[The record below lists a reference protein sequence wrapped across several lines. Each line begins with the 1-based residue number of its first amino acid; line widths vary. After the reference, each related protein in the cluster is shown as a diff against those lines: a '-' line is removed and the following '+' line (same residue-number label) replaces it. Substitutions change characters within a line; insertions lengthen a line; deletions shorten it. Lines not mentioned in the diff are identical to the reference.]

1 VFGAGLL
8 NNAMQ
13 IKSYLTHKNIFVFGL
28 ILLVMGMPLSRFLV
42 SVSQFVLLGNW
53 LVERNFINKW
63 NTLKK
68 SKTFW
73 AFVGIYLFSVIGI
86 LWTSDYTYG
95 FKDLRIKL
103 PMLWLP
109 ILFFTSPPLNKK
121 DYHAIMHFFVL
132 ACVAASFCSMCAY
145 FGFLHKQIHNVRDI
159 SIFESH
165 IRFSLMLVL
174 SICYLFFC
182 FSTPPLIKQKV
193 VYLLIAAWLLFF
205 LVFLQSFTGLI
216 ILGILA
222 CVGIIIFLF
231 SKQSFL
237 FKISFLI
244 LVAGGLVYTIYIV
257 RDEYKK
263 TYAIHKIDF
272 KTLPKTTINGHPYLN
287 DTAYKFTE
295 NGNYVYIL
303 ICDYELKSAWER
315 KSALPYY
322 GLDKQKNDVRYTLI
336 RYLASKGLTR
346 DLAGFLKLNDADIHS
361 IENGYANYLYT
372 NPKNIRTRV
381 HEILWETDD
390 SMRIHETNGHS
401 LTMRLEFW
409 KTALCIIKEHV
420 LFGVGTGDVE
430 NAFKTQYQKENTS
443 LQRVWQLRS
452 HNQYLATT
460 VALGVVGLLLFIIR
474 LLVPF
479 FSGKKIS
486 ILFIL
491 FILIEVLSFINEDTL
506 ETQAGV
512 TFCVFFT
519 QLFFHNDEHNA

>member
-1 VFGAGLL
+1 
-8 NNAMQ
+8 MQ

-28 ILLVMGMPLSRFLV
+28 ILLVAGMPLSRFLV

-53 LVERNFINKW
+53 LIERNFVGKW
-63 NTLKK
+63 NILKI
-68 SKTFW
+68 SKIFW
-73 AFVGIYLFSVIGI
+73 AFIGIYLFYIIGL
-86 LWTSDYTYG
+86 LWTSDYAYG
-95 FKDLRIKL
+95 LKDLRIKL

-109 ILFFTSPPLNKK
+109 LLFFTSPTLNKK
-121 DYHAIMHFFVL
+121 EYHIVMHFFVL
-132 ACVAASFCSMCAY
+132 ACIIASFCSMCVY
-145 FGFLHKQIHNVRDI
+145 FGVMHKQIHNVRDI

-182 FSTPPLIKQKV
+182 FLAPPLTEQKI
-193 VYLLIAAWLLFF
+193 VYLLVGVWLLSF
-205 LVFLQSFTGLI
+205 LVFLQSFTGLT

-222 CVGIIIFLF
+222 CIGIVIFLF

-237 FKISFLI
+237 FKASFLI
-244 LVAGGLVYTIYIV
+244 IVIGSLLYTIYIV

-263 TYAIHKIDF
+263 MYTINKIDF
-272 KTLPKTTINGHPYLN
+272 KTLPKTTSSGHLYLN
-287 DTAYKFTE
+287 DTVYKFTE

-303 ICDYELKSAWER
+303 ICDDELKPAWER
-315 KSALPYY
+315 KSHLDYY
-322 GLDKQKNDVRYTLI
+322 GLDNQKNLLRYTLI
-336 RYLASKGLTR
+336 RYMASKGLTR
-346 DLAGFLKLNDADIHS
+346 DLAGFLKLSDTDIHF

-372 NPKNIRTRV
+372 NSTNIRTRV
-381 HEILWETDD
+381 HEILWETNDFVREHGT
-390 SMRIHETNGHS
+390 SGHS

-430 NAFKTQYQKENTS
+430 NAFKNQYQKDRTNLHKE
-443 LQRVWQLRS
+443 WQLRS
-452 HNQYLATT
+452 HNQYLETT

-474 LLVPF
+474 LLAPF
-479 FSGKKIS
+479 FSGKKMS
-486 ILFIL
+486 VLFIL

-512 TFCVFFT
+512 TFCIFFT
-519 QLFFHNDEHNA
+519 QLFFHNDEHNV